1 MNGVPFEPSWGDGLL
16 QVLSLDGGGLKGLFS
31 AALLEALEQDLG
43 ARLIDHFDLI
53 VATSTGGLIALG
65 LGAGLSPTEIVDFYV
80 SRGPRIFSQRGRVRQ
95 VVAAKHRPGP
105 LKAALEEVFGTRRMW
120 QSRTRLVIPSY
131 SLDARDVYVFKTPHH
146 PRLRR
151 DYRETMVDVAMATT
165 AAPTFLPAFRLR
177 NNRLVDGGVWATN
190 PTLVAVAEAT
200 GLLGATTEQVR
211 VLSLGTTDELHGAG
225 RGLEDGGLLQWGLR
239 GAPWLLR
246 AQSQAAD
253 HAVEHLLGRGR
264 VTRIDPV
271 VPTGTFALDRV
282 DATRIRGLAEDEA
295 RRWSEQVAGF
305 LAHRAEPFVPMITT
319 DSGPTA

>member
-1 MNGVPFEPSWGDGLL
+1 MTEVPPEPAWGDGPL

-31 AALLEALEQDLG
+31 AAVLEALEQDLD
-43 ARLIDHFDLI
+43 AHLVDHFDLI
-53 VATSTGGLIALG
+53 VGTSTGGLIALG

-80 SRGPRIFSQRGRVRQ
+80 SRGPRIFPRRGWARQ
-95 VVAAKHRPGP
+95 LVTAKHRPEA
-105 LKAALEEVFGTRRMW
+105 LKEALDDVFGTCRMW

-151 DYRETMVDVAMATT
+151 DFRETMVDVAMATT

-177 NNRLVDGGVWATN
+177 NNRLIDGGVWATN
-190 PTLVAVAEAT
+190 PALVGVAEAT
-200 GLLGATTEQVR
+200 GLLGATTRQVR
-211 VLSLGTTDELHGAG
+211 MLSLGTTDEVRGAG
-225 RGLEDGGLLQWGLR
+225 RGLDDGGLLQWGRR
-239 GAPWLLR
+239 GAPLLLR
-246 AQSQAAD
+246 AQSQADD

-282 DATRIRGLAEDEA
+282 DASRIRGLAEDEA

-305 LAHRAEPFVPMITT
+305 LAHWAEPFAPMITT